1 MEIGLC
7 MIVKDE
13 AKFIHSS
20 LEGVV
25 DQVDDVVVIDT
36 GSTDGTLEILT
47 NDFGLT
53 PLDWRLDGENCYSKC
68 AALNEGF
75 SRLESDW
82 VFILDADERIDAGE
96 LARVQA
102 LEDDPGVSGYFC
114 AWNTHKGAEVIEDYK
129 LCLFRKGIEKRGLI
143 HDNAQFEIRT
153 RNLRAD
159 WLPGLAISHHP
170 DDGKDGQKSALYKD
184 RLLCAISR
192 EPDWVRYHWFL
203 GYMHFRENQP
213 GRAVDYLSTAAESHS
228 ELFPV
233 ECLNAKIV
241 LAEIHAASGREP
253 ELGRV
258 LASALLFH
266 GRVAD
271 DFEVKINFRLRPW
284 IDNALDLLRLGSL
297 GEIRAYKFSF

>member
-159 WLPGLAISHHP
+159 WLPGLAIFP
-170 DDGKDGQKSALYKD
+170 P
-184 RLLCAISR
+184 SR
-192 EPDWVRYHWFL
+192 R
-203 GYMHFRENQP
+203 RQ
-213 GRAVDYLSTAAESHS
+213 GRAEIRPLQGPPPLRH
-228 ELFPV
+228 
-233 ECLNAKIV
+233 
-241 LAEIHAASGREP
+241 LARA
-253 ELGRV
+253 
-258 LASALLFH
+258 
-266 GRVAD
+266 
-271 DFEVKINFRLRPW
+271 
-284 IDNALDLLRLGSL
+284 RLGPLSL
-297 GEIRAYKFSF
+297 VPGLHAFPRKPARPGG